1 VQYRFLVRESLT
13 YLTAAFVAAVLC
25 GCGGSYSPSQQ
36 GSQQVSL
43 AAAVDVL
50 ARQQMQ
56 QYGIPAMTVAL
67 AKQGTI
73 LYTQAYGVSSLAS
86 QTPAQ
91 PSTIFEIGS
100 ITKQFTAAL
109 ILQLVEQGKLQVDDS
124 MASYL
129 PQYGFPS
136 TITIRMLLNH
146 TSGLADFTNFPQLG
160 DWVKLGVPEATVL
173 QAVSKAGLQFQPGTQ
188 YSYSNSNFFAL
199 GTIIE
204 DLTNQSY
211 AANLRQYIFQPL
223 SLSSTYYELPPADFA
238 ATGYTNNGSGL
249 VPAIVW
255 DRSAAFAAGALSSNV
270 YDLVTWDNALISGRV
285 VTATSFQ
292 QMMTPNGFD
301 IDSEGDSYGFG
312 LAIGKYNG
320 RQVIWHAGQ
329 IGGFYTENVVFPDDG
344 FTLVVLTSDQD
355 IDTDPF
361 VFRILN
367 TVCNS
372 AQLSAAC

>member
-13 YLTAAFVAAVLC
+13 YLTAAFVAAALC
-25 GCGGSYSPSQQ
+25 GCGGSYSPPSQQ

-43 AAAVDVL
+43 AAAVDGL

-73 LYTQAYGVSSLAS
+73 LYTQAYGVTSLAS

-109 ILQLVEQGKLQVDDS
+109 ILKLVEQGKLHVDDS

-160 DWVKLGVPEATVL
+160 DWVKHGVPEATVL
-173 QAVSKAGLQFQPGTQ
+173 QAVSKAGLQFQPGTR

-211 AANLRQYIFQPL
+211 AANLRQYILQPL
-223 SLSSTYYELPPADFA
+223 SLSSTYYELPPTDFA

-249 VPAIVW
+249 VPAIIW
-255 DRSAAFAAGALSSNV
+255 DRSAAFAAGALSSSV

-285 VTATSFQ
+285 VSATSFQ
-292 QMMTPNGFD
+292 QMITPNGFD

-312 LAIGKYNG
+312 LAIGKYSG
-320 RQVIWHAGQ
+320 RQIIWHAGQ

-361 VFRILN
+361 VFKILN
-367 TVCNS
+367 TVCS